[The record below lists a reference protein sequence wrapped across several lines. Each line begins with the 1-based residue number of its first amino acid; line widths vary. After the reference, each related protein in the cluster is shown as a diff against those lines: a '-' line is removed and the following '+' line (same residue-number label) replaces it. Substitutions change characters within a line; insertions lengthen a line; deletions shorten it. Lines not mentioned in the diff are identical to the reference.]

1 MAERGMKRGR
11 AWDETAVKKAGK
23 VIWRSFSLGAVA
35 LLATMDSPLTPR
47 SGPKPTWPIYKEVGA
62 DFIGELL
69 DGRYK
74 IVRRLAKGGMAHVF
88 LAKDLTRKCYVAIKL
103 LRACSP
109 DARRRFAVEA
119 EILSNIQHENI
130 VRAIAFGHTDDEQP
144 YIALEHLDGEPS
156 SQRLT
161 NGPLPWREVAAIGIQ
176 IADALHA
183 LHRVGVIHRD
193 IKPDNIILTIGADR
207 CVAKLIDLGLAS
219 VGAPFHET
227 QDARFTP
234 PVIRHKTQLG
244 RAIGTPDYLPP
255 EAGLCD
261 ANPLLDVYLLGAT
274 LYQLCTQLLP
284 KLTGLRPIH
293 EVNPSSEAPEDFSRL
308 LRSALEPEPSDRLP
322 SADHLRR
329 GLEAILAAH
338 PQTSRRDLFGGS
350 FDRLEVIG
358 VGASAVVF
366 RASDRWLSREVALKV
381 LRDAKPSEDDAIRFH
396 RAAKI
401 LSALRHPNIPQ
412 IHHYGVEGREAFT
425 ITELCDGSP
434 ATDITSLDR
443 HLRPDEVLAVGRQL
457 ASALMA
463 VHAVDVVYRDL
474 HPGNVLIARG
484 EKPRAWIFDFD
495 HGQVSPGF
503 YAHLTERWATPPE
516 ARAEPKSEKPLR
528 NMDYAAPEV
537 RSGGAFTVASDVF
550 ALGLLLYRLLTG
562 LRPFP
567 PGGSEPVPARKVC
580 PECPPGLE
588 LLLIAMVNPSPSGRP
603 TLRAVEE
610 ALAAEEEELEA
621 VKREEAE
628 AEQEAAAAAPVA
640 TSTPVVSSAT
650 PASVTVASDAALER
664 PTSSQ
669 ATTAAVPPI
678 DVPIGTSGVTPI
690 ARRGGMWGL
699 LALMFA
705 VAVGVVVGRVT
716 APGDIAVQL
725 AGDLQGAEA
734 TVMPS
739 PTPPPSTEKPR
750 TSTSDGPIKPATAE
764 VAPMKS
770 PHEGAP
776 PKPAQT
782 TDTTGK
788 RTPPPRRTQP
798 SPRGAVTTAEATAAA
813 QGAVQA
819 LRACKDVPGAITA
832 DLDVVRGKGAVVTLN
847 ARPPAPDDPR
857 YPWHACARDA
867 LERVRFPVSEI
878 AGRVRVRLPLE

>member
-1 MAERGMKRGR
+1 
-11 AWDETAVKKAGK
+11 
-23 VIWRSFSLGAVA
+23 
-35 LLATMDSPLTPR
+35 MDSPLTPR
-47 SGPKPTWPIYKEVGA
+47 SGPRPTWPIYKEVGA

-109 DARRRFAVEA
+109 EAHRRFAVEA
-119 EILSNIQHENI
+119 EILSNIRHENI
-130 VRAIAFGHTDDEQP
+130 VRAIAFGHTADEQP
-144 YIALEHLDGEPS
+144 YIALEHLDGETS
-156 SQRLT
+156 SQRLAL
-161 NGPLPWREVAAIGIQ
+161 GPLPWREVAEIGIQ

-193 IKPDNIILTIGADR
+193 VKPDNIILTRDADR
-207 CVAKLIDLGLAS
+207 SAAKLIDLGLAS
-219 VGAPFHET
+219 VGVPFHEA

-284 KLTGLRPIH
+284 KLAGLRPIH
-293 EVNPSSEAPEDFSRL
+293 EVNPSGEAPEDLSRL
-308 LRSALEPEPSDRLP
+308 LCSALEPEVSHRLP

-338 PQTSRRDLFGGS
+338 PKTPRREHLFGGS
-350 FDRLEVIG
+350 FDRLEVLG
-358 VGASAVVF
+358 VGASAVAF

-412 IHHYGVEGREAFT
+412 IHHYGIEGREAFT
-425 ITELCDGSP
+425 ITELCPGSP
-434 ATDITSLDR
+434 ATDVAGPDK
-443 HLRPDEVLAVGRQL
+443 HLRPDEVIAVGRQL

-463 VHAVDVVYRDL
+463 VHGVDVVYRDL

-484 EKPRAWIFDFD
+484 EKPQAWIFDFD
-495 HGQVSPGF
+495 HAQVSPAF

-516 ARAEPKSEKPLR
+516 ARVEPKSEKPLR

-588 LLLIAMVNPSPSGRP
+588 SLLIAMVNPSPSGRP
-603 TLRAVEE
+603 ALRAVEE

-628 AEQEAAAAAPVA
+628 AEQEAAAAAPIVPIGPTVSSA
-640 TSTPVVSSAT
+640 TPESTPVVSAAAVEGPT
-650 PASVTVASDAALER
+650 P
-664 PTSSQ
+664 SQ
-669 ATTAAVPPI
+669 AATAAAEAPPV
-678 DVPIGTSGVTPI
+678 DLPIGTSGVTRI
-690 ARRGGMWGL
+690 AQRGGMWGL

-705 VAVGVVVGRVT
+705 IAVGVVVGRVT
-716 APGDIAVQL
+716 APGDV
-725 AGDLQGAEA
+725 AEA
-734 TVMPS
+734 GLA
-739 PTPPPSTEKPR
+739 TPLAMLPPSTEEKPR
-750 TSTSDGPIKPATAE
+750 TSTGDGPAKPATAE

-770 PHEGAP
+770 SHEGTL

-788 RTPPPRRTQP
+788 RTPPQRRTQP
-798 SPRGAVTTAEATAAA
+798 SPRGAVTTAEATTAA
-813 QGAVQA
+813 QGALQA
-819 LRACKDVPGAITA
+819 LRVCKDVPGAITA

-847 ARPPAPDDPR
+847 ARAPAPDDPR

>member
-1 MAERGMKRGR
+1 
-11 AWDETAVKKAGK
+11 
-23 VIWRSFSLGAVA
+23 
-35 LLATMDSPLTPR
+35 MDSPLTPR

-207 CVAKLIDLGLAS
+207 RVAKLIDLGLAS

-293 EVNPSSEAPEDFSRL
+293 EVNPSSEVPEDFSRL
-308 LRSALEPEPSDRLP
+308 LRSALEPEASDRLP

-338 PQTSRRDLFGGS
+338 PPTSRRDLFGGS

-366 RASDRWLSREVALKV
+366 RASDRGLSREVALKV

-434 ATDITSLDR
+434 ATDVTSLDR
-443 HLRPDEVLAVGRQL
+443 HLRPDDVLTVGRQL

-463 VHAVDVVYRDL
+463 VHAVDLVYRDL
-474 HPGNVLIARG
+474 HAGNILIARG
-484 EKPRAWIFDFD
+484 EKPQAWIFDFD
-495 HGQVSPGF
+495 HAQVSPGF

-537 RSGGAFTVASDVF
+537 RSGGAFTAASDVF

-580 PECPPGLE
+580 PECPSGLE
-588 LLLIAMVNPSPSGRP
+588 SLLIAMVNPSPSGRP

-628 AEQEAAAAAPVA
+628 AEQEAAAAAPTVPVA
-640 TSTPVVSSAT
+640 PAVLSAT
-650 PASVTVASDAALER
+650 PESAPVASAAAVEG
-664 PTSSQ
+664 PTPSQ
-669 ATTAAVPPI
+669 ATTAAAEAAPVDLPT
-678 DVPIGTSGVTPI
+678 GTSRVTPI
-690 ARRGGMWGL
+690 VWRGGLWGL
-699 LALMFA
+699 LALMVA

-716 APGDIAVQL
+716 APGDIAAQL
-725 AGDLQGAEA
+725 AGDVQGADA
-734 TVMPS
+734 PMMPS
-739 PTPPPSTEKPR
+739 PTPPPSMEEKSR
-750 TSTSDGPIKPATAE
+750 TSTGEGLTKPATAE

-770 PHEGAP
+770 SHEGKP
-776 PKPAQT
+776 PNPAQT
-782 TDTTGK
+782 TDATGK
-788 RTPPPRRTQP
+788 RPSALRRTQP

-813 QGAVQA
+813 QNAIKV
-819 LRACKDVPGAITA
+819 LRVCKDIPGAITA
-832 DLDVVRGKGAVVTLN
+832 DLDVVRGKGVVVTLN
-847 ARPPAPDDPR
+847 ARAPAPDDPR
-857 YPWHACARDA
+857 YPWHACAHDA

>member
-1 MAERGMKRGR
+1 
-11 AWDETAVKKAGK
+11 
-23 VIWRSFSLGAVA
+23 
-35 LLATMDSPLTPR
+35 MDSPLTPR
-47 SGPKPTWPIYKEVGA
+47 SGPRPTWPIYKEVGA

-109 DARRRFAVEA
+109 EAHRRFAVEA

-130 VRAIAFGHTDDEQP
+130 VRAIAFGHTADEQP
-144 YIALEHLDGEPS
+144 YIALEHLDGETS
-156 SQRLT
+156 SQRLSL
-161 NGPLPWREVAAIGIQ
+161 GPLPWREVAEIGMQ
-176 IADALHA
+176 IADALHS

-193 IKPDNIILTIGADR
+193 VKPDNIILTTGADR

-219 VGAPFHET
+219 VGVPFHEA

-412 IHHYGVEGREAFT
+412 IHHYGIEGREAFT
-425 ITELCDGSP
+425 ITELCPGSP
-434 ATDITSLDR
+434 ATDVAGPDK
-443 HLRPDEVLAVGRQL
+443 HLRSDEVIAVGRQL

-474 HPGNVLIARG
+474 HAGNVLIARG
-484 EKPRAWIFDFD
+484 EKPQAWIFDFD
-495 HGQVSPGF
+495 HAQVSPAF

-550 ALGLLLYRLLTG
+550 ALGLMLYRLLTG

-588 LLLIAMVNPSPSGRP
+588 SLLIAMVNPSPSGRP
-603 TLRAVEE
+603 NLQAVEE
-610 ALAAEEEELEA
+610 ALAAQEEELEA

-628 AEQEAAAAAPVA
+628 AEQEAAAAAPTVPIA
-640 TSTPVVSSAT
+640 QVVLSAT
-650 PASVTVASDAALER
+650 PESAPVTSVDAVER
-664 PTSSQ
+664 PTPSQ
-669 ATTAAVPPI
+669 ATTAAAEAPPV
-678 DVPIGTSGVTPI
+678 DLPIGTSRVTPI

-699 LALMFA
+699 LALIFA

-725 AGDLQGAEA
+725 AGDMQGTQAQ
-734 TVMPS
+734 VMPS
-739 PTPPPSTEKPR
+739 PTPPR
-750 TSTSDGPIKPATAE
+750 TSTDDGPTKPATAE

-770 PHEGAP
+770 PHEGTP

-788 RTPPPRRTQP
+788 RTPPLRRTQP

-819 LRACKDVPGAITA
+819 LRGCKDVPGAITA

-847 ARPPAPDDPR
+847 ARAPAPDDPR

-878 AGRVRVRLPLE
+878 VGRVRVRLPLE